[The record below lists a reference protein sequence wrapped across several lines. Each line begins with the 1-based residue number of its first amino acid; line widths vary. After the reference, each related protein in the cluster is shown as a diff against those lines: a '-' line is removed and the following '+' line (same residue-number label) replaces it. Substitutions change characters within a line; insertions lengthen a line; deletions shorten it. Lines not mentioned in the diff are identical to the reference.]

1 MNSGSHVVHNRPDP
15 HNADEFGQVLAFR
28 RRPAPSPMPPSVR
41 PSGPASLSDDL
52 ARYEYEQEPD
62 EPIDYHQRMLMNV
75 IAIAIVTLLVGAG
88 VWITDTIT
96 DLERDQDCVLQ
107 GRANCAPIEAPA
119 LNRQ

>member
-1 MNSGSHVVHNRPDP
+1 MPVNRDGPDP
-15 HNADEFGQVLAFR
+15 
-28 RRPAPSPMPPSVR
+28 PPSPMPPAVR
-41 PSGPASLSDDL
+41 PRGPASLFDVL
-52 ARYEYEQEPD
+52 GPYEQEPD

-96 DLERDQDCVLQ
+96 DLERHQDCVLQ